1 MTTSMTRKLSL
12 LGRRDL
18 LRAAGLGTAASL
30 LPSLRRA
37 EAASGIPTRFVV
49 FYTQHGTLPDPW
61 KPKGPGG
68 SGTPTES
75 DFELGELH
83 QPLTSFKKDLIL
95 LSGLDMR
102 SWADGPQ
109 VACGHVNGQVA
120 SLSNYDELT
129 KGSASGP
136 SIDQYIANGLKAQNG
151 GVAPTK
157 IPSMNLAAAG
167 DGYYGQAAFFSGA
180 GALVPTENSPTRA
193 YQRLFP
199 NGMAPSS
206 TGPSPDALA
215 AARRRSASMD
225 VAMGEFAAVENLL
238 GKSEKTK
245 LESHAAAIKDLQ
257 SRLSKLPT
265 GSGQSCMAP
274 AAPAAKV
281 GFRDGADAMIRMI
294 QTGFA
299 CDLTRVASLWMGSTP
314 DSECG
319 YSPGMLGTTDSHDL
333 VHKVDGDLRS
343 NPQALGVMKKFHVS
357 YAQVFAQLLTA
368 LKAIPESDGST
379 LLDHTVILWAGEI
392 AQGGHGCANL
402 KWMLAGNAGG
412 YFKTG
417 RYLNWGDYNRGEY
430 GADKATPSNGDLF
443 SSLANAM
450 GVPTTTYGSAG
461 RSTGPIAKLRG

>member
-1 MTTSMTRKLSL
+1 MTRKLSM

-18 LRAAGLGTAASL
+18 LRAAGLGTAATL

-49 FYTQHGTLPDPW
+49 FYTQHGTLPEPW
-61 KPKGPGG
+61 KPTGPGG
-68 SGTPTES
+68 VGAASETS
-75 DFELGELH
+75 FDLGELH
-83 QPLTSFKKDLIL
+83 QPLASFKKDLIL

-120 SLSNYDELT
+120 SLTNFDAIS
-129 KGSASGP
+129 KGNAGGP
-136 SIDQYIANGLKAQNG
+136 SIDQYIAAGLKKQNG
-151 GVAPTK
+151 GVSPTK
-157 IPSMNLAAAG
+157 LPSMNLAAAG
-167 DGYYGQAAFFSGA
+167 DGYFGQAAFFSGP
-180 GALVPTENSPTRA
+180 GALVPIESSPTRA

-199 NGMAPSS
+199 NGTSPST
-206 TGPSPDALA
+206 TGPSLDALA
-215 AARRRSASMD
+215 AARRRSAAMD

-238 GKSEKTK
+238 GKAEKTK
-245 LESHAAAIKDLQ
+245 LEAHAAAIKDLQ
-257 SRLSKLPT
+257 TRLSKAPGGGGT
-265 GSGQSCMAP
+265 SCMAP
-274 AAPAAKV
+274 TAPAAKV
-281 GFRDGADAMIRMI
+281 GFRDGGDAMIRMI
-294 QTGFA
+294 QAGFA

-314 DSECG
+314 NADCG
-319 YSPGMLGTTDSHDL
+319 YSPGMLGTTDLHDL
-333 VHKVDGDLRS
+333 VHKVDGDMRS
-343 NPQALGVMKKFHVS
+343 NPTAVGVIKKFHIAYS
-357 YAQVFAQLLTA
+357 QVFAQLLTA

-379 LLDHTVILWAGEI
+379 MLDHTVILWAGEI

-402 KWMLAGNAGG
+402 KWMLAGSAGG

-430 GADKATPSNGDLF
+430 GPDRNGPSNGDLF

-450 GVPTTTYGSAG
+450 GVPTTTYGSNG